1 MPELLQATCLT
12 EQQFFELATSTQHNS
27 VRSEIAPHSSVPDTS
42 KRFASGNCGATYHW
56 TKRLRDPLG
65 DALARIK
72 SGNQQAK
79 SSEHATNETAPSTV
93 EQSALSATSIQPE
106 LPVTLPMF
114 AAEDATCDSVTPASD
129 HVNRRK
135 FPRRHSE
142 CRVALVRRSETD
154 GLTPQQIDWL
164 LDSGRSIGRL
174 QDLSQLGICLLLKHD
189 IPAETEVLLRISNE
203 KLGRPVDVSADVIRS
218 LPAHPGA
225 FSIHCQTQ
233 RNFTLDELQDLGQ
246 PIPPA
251 QIFAAQSE

>member
-1 MPELLQATCLT
+1 MPELLQETCLT
-12 EQQFFELATSTQHNS
+12 EQQFFELATSTHHNS
-27 VRSEIAPHSSVPDTS
+27 IRSEVSPQAPEPDTN
-42 KRFASGNCGATYHW
+42 KRFVSGTGGATYHW

-72 SGNQQAK
+72 SGNQPAK
-79 SSEHATNETAPSTV
+79 SSEHATNESTPSAVELSAPSV
-93 EQSALSATSIQPE
+93 TSIQPE

-114 AAEDATCDSVTPASD
+114 TAENVTCDSVAPTSD
-129 HVNRRK
+129 HMNRRK

-142 CRVALVRRSETD
+142 CRVMVVRRSETV

-164 LDSGRSIGRL
+164 LDSGRAIGRL

-189 IPAETEVLLRISNE
+189 IPVDTEVLLRISNE
-203 KLGRPVDVSADVIRS
+203 KLGRPVDVSANVIRS
-218 LPAHPGA
+218 QPAHPGTY
-225 FSIHCQTQ
+225 SIHCQTQ

-251 QIFAAQSE
+251 QIFATQPE